1 MERLLDLD
9 ARTLEI
15 LTRRVLEICEIEFLT
30 RTDAGRLGGEYDGVF
45 DIHLSH
51 CALERV
57 PPDDVHRVLET
68 AARLLKPGGVS
79 ARKIDHTDH
88 VAHDDPSLDLMDF
101 LRFDDSE
108 WANRTSKNGFVYVN
122 RLRASAY
129 PPIFTA
135 SGLEIRIETNFVDEA
150 SVRSIESGGLPLAE
164 RLRGVDA
171 RDLASAVAII
181 VAERSEERRE
191 RAAVRET

>member
-1 MERLLDLD
+1 MRLERLLDLD
-9 ARTLEI
+9 ARTPEI

-108 WANRTSKNGFVYVN
+108 WANRTSKK
-122 RLRASAY
+122 RLCIREQAPGVRVSAH
-129 PPIFTA
+129 
-135 SGLEIRIETNFVDEA
+135 IRRFLVGNPHRDE
-150 SVRSIESGGLPLAE
+150 
-164 RLRGVDA
+164 LRGRGERPVDRIRRSAA
-171 RDLASAVAII
+171 RRKV
-181 VAERSEERRE
+181 
-191 RAAVRET
+191 